1 MFASAPSA
9 VPQIKSGKVRALA
22 TTGAA
27 RSPFLPDVPTI
38 AESGFPGYEATNWYA
53 YMAPGRTPR
62 EIIARLNR
70 ELVKVLE
77 TPEIR
82 DQLFNHGVEP
92 KPGTS
97 EALAKHIES
106 ELALWGRVVKEAGI
120 QAE

>member
-1 MFASAPSA
+1 MVRGGRCLGAGCLSKQADHDGRRFR
-9 VPQIKSGKVRALA
+9 PQR
-22 TTGAA
+22 
-27 RSPFLPDVPTI
+27 
-38 AESGFPGYEATNWYA
+38 W
-53 YMAPGRTPR
+53 
-62 EIIARLNR
+62 
-70 ELVKVLE
+70 LVKVLE

-82 DQLFNHGVEP
+82 DQLYTHGVEP

>member
-70 ELVKVLE
+70 ELVKALHDPAVKDLLNKQGLE
-77 TPEIR
+77 PAPGTPE
-82 DQLFNHGVEP
+82 QLARFT
-92 KPGTS
+92 KS
-97 EALAKHIES
+97 EYDT
-106 ELALWGRVVKEAGI
+106 WGRVVKEAGI
-120 QAE
+120 KIE